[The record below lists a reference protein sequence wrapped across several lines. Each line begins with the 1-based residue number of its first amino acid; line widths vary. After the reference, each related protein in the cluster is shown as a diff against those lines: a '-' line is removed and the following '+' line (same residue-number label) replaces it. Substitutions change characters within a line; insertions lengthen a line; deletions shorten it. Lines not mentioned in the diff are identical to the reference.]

1 MLSRLNL
8 LSSHFTGL
16 PLLPTNPLDKY
27 RSLSSLD
34 LDLLDKLYFLGS
46 KDITMVLNDVV
57 KTDKHF
63 V

>member
-16 PLLPTNPLDKY
+16 PLLLSNPLDKY

>member
-8 LSSHFTGL
+8 LSNHFTSL
-16 PLLPTNPLDKY
+16 PLVTSNPLDKY
-27 RSLSSLD
+27 RKMSSLD
-34 LDLLDKLYFLGS
+34 LDLLDKIYFLGS
-46 KDITMVLNDVV
+46 KEITMVLNDVV